1 MPTVNAEPM
10 SHDSGGD
17 SAAGPVTAATDRI
30 ISTAATLDDAGLTAA
45 SLCPG
50 WTRAHVLTHVA
61 RNADALTNLLTW
73 ARTGRETPMYPSA
86 EARAADIEAGA
97 GRQVDEIV
105 ADLRDSADRFVR
117 AVMEMPDDGWE
128 RQVRRGPAG
137 TGDPLPGRRV
147 LWLRLRELEVHHVDL
162 DAGYSPADWPDAF
175 VRRALDETVRT
186 FTRRDDVPPMTLEV
200 DGVGTEHIGAEAPLT
215 VTGAPAAVLAWLS
228 GRSPGAGLR
237 VEPAGGLPSLPAW
250 L

>member
-1 MPTVNAEPM
+1 M
-10 SHDSGGD
+10 SHDSGGEPT
-17 SAAGPVTAATDRI
+17 AGPVTAASDRLI
-30 ISTAATLDDAGLTAA
+30 ATAATLDDAGLTAA

-73 ARTGRETPMYPSA
+73 ARTGRESPMYPSR
-86 EARAADIEAGA
+86 EARDADIEAGA
-97 GRQVDEIV
+97 DRSLEDILG
-105 ADLRDSADRFVR
+105 DLRTTAERFVR

-128 RQVRRGPAG
+128 RQVRRGPGA

-162 DAGYSPADWPDAF
+162 DAGYTPADWPDAF
-175 VRRALDETVRT
+175 VRRALGETVRA
-186 FTRRDDVPPMTLEV
+186 FTRRDDVPPVTLDV
-200 DGVGTEHIGAEAPLT
+200 DGVGVEHLGAEAPVT
-215 VTGAPAAVLAWLS
+215 VSGSPAALLAWLT
-228 GRSPGAGLR
+228 GRSPGSDLR
-237 VEPAGGLPSLPAW
+237 VDPAGGLPVLPAW

>member
-1 MPTVNAEPM
+1 M

-17 SAAGPVTAATDRI
+17 SPAAGPVTAATERLI
-30 ISTAATLDDAGLTAA
+30 ATAATLDDADLAA
-45 SLCPG
+45 SSLCPG

-61 RNADALTNLLTW
+61 RNADALSNLLSW
-73 ARTGRETPMYPSA
+73 ARTGRENPMYVSA

-97 GRQVDEIV
+97 RRSGAEIV
-105 ADLRDSADRFVR
+105 DDLHETADRFVR

-128 RQVRRGPAG
+128 RQVRGGPAA

-162 DAGYSPADWPDAF
+162 STGYTPADWPSAF
-175 VRRALDETVRT
+175 VRRALDETVRA
-186 FTRRDDVPPMTLEV
+186 FGRRDDVPAITLEV
-200 DGVGTEHIGAEAPLT
+200 DGGGVEHLGAEAPVT
-215 VTGAPAAVLAWLS
+215 VGGPPAALLGWLT
-228 GRSPGAGLR
+228 GRSPGRDLR
-237 VEPAGGLPSLPAW
+237 VQPAGPLPALPSW